1 MKKIIFMLF
10 FVVASVSLIDAQT
23 RNFGLGIMLGD
34 PSGLNGKYYLN
45 SINAVEVGLGVGVF
59 GGENSFAMH
68 VDYLYHNY
76 DLIKATEK
84 FPVFYGFGVRIRSK
98 EDAEFGLGVRGVI
111 GIQWVNQSMPIDV
124 FLHVA
129 PVFKLL
135 PATKFG
141 VDGAIGAR
149 YYF

>member
-1 MKKIIFMLF
+1 MKKRLIVVFC
-10 FVVASVSLIDAQT
+10 FVLISGILTAQT
-23 RNFGLGIMLGD
+23 RSFGLGIMGGD
-34 PSGLNGKYYLN
+34 PSGINGKYYLN

-59 GGENSFAMH
+59 GGDNSFAMH
-68 VDYLYHNY
+68 IDYLYHNH
-76 DLIKATEK
+76 DLIKASEK
-84 FPVFYGFGVRIRSK
+84 FPVFYGVGIRIRSK
-98 EDAEFGLGVRGVI
+98 EEAEFGLGVRGVI
-111 GIQWVNQSMPIDV
+111 GIQWVSQTVPIDI

-141 VDGAIGAR
+141 VDGALGVR

>member
-1 MKKIIFMLF
+1 MKKRLIVVFC
-10 FVVASVSLIDAQT
+10 FVLISGILTAQT
-23 RNFGLGIMLGD
+23 RSFGLGIMGGD
-34 PSGLNGKYYLN
+34 PSGINGKYYLN

-59 GGENSFAMH
+59 GGDNSFAMH
-68 VDYLYHNY
+68 IDYLYHNH
-76 DLIKATEK
+76 DLIKASEK
-84 FPVFYGFGVRIRSK
+84 FPVFYGFCIRIRSK
-98 EDAEFGLGVRGVI
+98 EEAEFGLGVRGVI
-111 GIQWVNQSMPIDV
+111 GIQWVSQTVPIDI

-141 VDGAIGAR
+141 VDGALGVR

>member
-1 MKKIIFMLF
+1 MKKIIFLVFILF
-10 FVVASVSLIDAQT
+10 ISLNIIDAQT

-45 SINAVEVGLGVGVF
+45 SINAIEVGLGVGVF
-59 GGENSFAMH
+59 GIENSFAMH

-98 EDAEFGLGVRGVI
+98 EDAEFGLGVRGVV
-111 GIQWVNQSMPIDV
+111 GIQWVSQSMNMDI

-141 VDGAIGAR
+141 VDGSIGAR